1 MRGGNV
7 LKSMQLTDKDLE
19 NFQAL
24 YKKQFNKDISRAEA
38 LAKGTQLLT
47 LMKAV
52 YKPMTQ
58 EEYSFIQMRRKDTMG
73 KVVEKMLHDMEEE
86 KTKQQK

>member
-1 MRGGNV
+1 
-7 LKSMQLTDKDLE
+7 MQLTDKDIE

-24 YKKQFNKDISRAEA
+24 YKKHFNKDISRAEA

-58 EEYSFIQMRRKDTMG
+58 EEYDFTQARRKSTMG
-73 KVVEKMLHDMEEE
+73 KVVDKILQDMENEN
-86 KTKQQK
+86 KQDE

>member
-1 MRGGNV
+1 
-7 LKSMQLTDKDLE
+7 MQLTDKDLE